1 MRLICLLAAAACCLA
16 SDSAASLYRKAR
28 QAEERGDLAG
38 AYLKASQAVALA
50 PEVEQYWNY
59 SQALR
64 TRALAVLQP
73 APGKADKDEA
83 APAAIPAE
91 MQITPED
98 WRAARELAPPPVL
111 RGSPGRKSFRLKGS
125 PRTLFEQVGKAFGIE
140 VVFDAEYPEGGAAAA
155 FSLEQADW
163 REAFTALEAL
173 TGSFVVAL
181 DARKAL
187 VAKDTPQKRAD
198 LEPVMNVL
206 FPAPDSL
213 KAQDVQ
219 EMARAVQSAFDIA
232 KAGFDLNRRVVLF
245 RDRVSKLKPA
255 VLLFEQ
261 LLRRPAQVTI
271 EVELLSLSETSTLNL
286 GLLLRSSYSA
296 MFAAN
301 PVPFSFEPR
310 PDGKTMAA
318 FGGGKT
324 RMAVTVADGELFS
337 ALVRGRAQTVVRSEL
352 RSLDGEAATLH
363 IGDRYPVITQ
373 GFFGKIEGEGPVYRP
388 PPTVQ
393 FEDLGIV
400 LKVTPRVHDARE
412 LTLDLEAEFK
422 SLTGQALNGIPVI
435 SNRKFAARLRTGF
448 NEVAVVT
455 GVVNESVSQSWSG
468 LPLLARA
475 PGLRSETRD
484 VQRSQLLLT
493 VRPRLEALPPAETPG
508 FPIRTGGESRPLTP
522 WY

>member
-1 MRLICLLAAAACCLA
+1 
-16 SDSAASLYRKAR
+16 
-28 QAEERGDLAG
+28 
-38 AYLKASQAVALA
+38 
-50 PEVEQYWNY
+50 
-59 SQALR
+59 
-64 TRALAVLQP
+64 
-73 APGKADKDEA
+73 
-83 APAAIPAE
+83 
-91 MQITPED
+91 
-98 WRAARELAPPPVL
+98 
-111 RGSPGRKSFRLKGS
+111 
-125 PRTLFEQVGKAFGIE
+125 
-140 VVFDAEYPEGGAAAA
+140 
-155 FSLEQADW
+155 
-163 REAFTALEAL
+163 
-173 TGSFVVAL
+173 
-181 DARKAL
+181 
-187 VAKDTPQKRAD
+187 
-198 LEPVMNVL
+198 
-206 FPAPDSL
+206 
-213 KAQDVQ
+213 
-219 EMARAVQSAFDIA
+219 MARAVQSAFDIA